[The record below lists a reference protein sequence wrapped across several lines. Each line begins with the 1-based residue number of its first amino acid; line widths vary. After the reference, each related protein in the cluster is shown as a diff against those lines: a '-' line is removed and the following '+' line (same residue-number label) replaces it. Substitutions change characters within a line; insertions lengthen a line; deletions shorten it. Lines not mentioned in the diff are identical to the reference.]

1 MSAIGT
7 YDVMNR
13 RKFDECLKAART
25 VRQETTG
32 IWMFKRTKSSGLT
45 EFQAKWEAS
54 VSKEVD
60 FDYSGYALGQ
70 YLDAQRAI
78 NDRIL
83 FDDESEVAGILA
95 NVFTAAFVFDRHVT
109 LPTLADN
116 KLNDYC
122 RDEFAEDAPAMAEA
136 ITAAHAFYEQG
147 LQEITP
153 ENLVVFVIS

>member
-7 YDVMNR
+7 YEVMNR
-13 RKFDECLKAART
+13 RKFDECLNAART
-25 VRQETTG
+25 VRQQTTG
-32 IWMFKRTKSSGLT
+32 IWMFQRTKSSGLT
-45 EFQAKWEAS
+45 EFQAKWKAS

-78 NDRIL
+78 NDRVL
-83 FDDESEVAGILA
+83 FDDASEVAEILA
-95 NVFTAAFVFDRHVT
+95 NVFTAAFVFDKHVA

-122 RDEFAEDAPAMAEA
+122 RDEFAEDAAAMAEA
-136 ITAAHAFYEQG
+136 ITAAHSFYERG
-147 LQEITP
+147 LKEITP